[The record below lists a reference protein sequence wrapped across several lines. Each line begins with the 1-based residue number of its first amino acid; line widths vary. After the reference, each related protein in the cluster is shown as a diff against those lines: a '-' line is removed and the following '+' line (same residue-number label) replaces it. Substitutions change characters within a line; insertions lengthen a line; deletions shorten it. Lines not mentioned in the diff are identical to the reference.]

1 MAVTKILAR
10 NGGLKVAIEYVLN
23 GDKTQEQ
30 ILTAHLNCDPGHAYQ
45 QMMDTKRE
53 LGKLD
58 GRQCYHIIQSF
69 VPGEITP
76 ELALEIA
83 TEFAREHLPGYQVV
97 IGTHTD
103 RQHIHNHIL
112 FNSVND
118 ETGEKYHCSREA
130 YYKQIRSVSDRLCRE
145 HGLSVIMEGDG
156 TKSMSYI
163 EWLRQ
168 SKGQPTYR
176 SMLEADLKVAIEG
189 ANDIGHFYM
198 LMEDKGYEV
207 KHGNRLGFR
216 LRGQAHFMYPERKN
230 PQYSEEGIRNFIDG
244 NLWEI
249 EMGRKPV
256 ITYREPYRPYKKH
269 PKYKGFLA
277 LYVHYL
283 YVLGK
288 IQKQQYPPRM
298 TAKMKKDVMRF
309 EQLREQFRFL
319 RENNIETPA
328 QMEQL
333 QASLEEK
340 LHALT
345 KQRTIL
351 NVQKKKQ
358 KKLFDALSDEHALAP
373 AKRLYEEGHAGME
386 AEYAQYMAAVEF
398 LDSCGVPRAV
408 LEAQKTD
415 CYKKLADLNREI
427 RQIRKQMKMCEEIRA
442 ETGTIDRQLQRL
454 EPERQRNKSRRQEW
468 EI

>member
-1 MAVTKILAR
+1 MAVTKILPR
-10 NGGLKVAIEYVLN
+10 NGGLRAAIEYVLN
-23 GDKTQEQ
+23 GDKTDEQ
-30 ILTAHLNCDPGHAYQ
+30 ILTAHLNCDPGHEYQ

-83 TEFAREHLPGYQVV
+83 TEFAKEYLAGYQVV

-103 RQHIHNHIL
+103 RHHIHSHIL

-118 ETGEKYHCSREA
+118 ETGEKYHCSTQN
-130 YYKQIRSVSDRLCRE
+130 YYKQIRAISDRLCRE
-145 HGLSVIMEGDG
+145 HGLSVIMQGEQ

-168 SKGQPTYR
+168 RKGQPTYR
-176 SMLEADLKVAIEG
+176 SMLEADLKIAMED
-189 ANDIGHFYM
+189 ANGLGHFFMMMEDIG
-198 LMEDKGYEV
+198 YEI

-216 LRGQAHFMYPERKN
+216 LYGQEHFMYPERQD
-230 PQYSEEGIRNFIDG
+230 PQYSEEGIRNYITG
-244 NLWEI
+244 NLMDI
-249 EMGRKPV
+249 TAGRKPMIV
-256 ITYREPYRPYKKH
+256 YREPYRTYKRH

-298 TAKMKKDVMRF
+298 MPQLKQDIMRF

-319 RENNIETPA
+319 HKHGIETES
-328 QMEQL
+328 QMQKFQSERQTKM
-333 QASLEEK
+333 AI
-340 LHALT
+340 LT

-358 KKLFDALSDEHALAP
+358 KSLFQALADENALAP
-373 AKRLYEEGHAGME
+373 ATELYENGQAGFE
-386 AEYAQYMAAVEF
+386 QEYQRYLDAVNL
-398 LDSCGVPRAV
+398 LDGCGISRTMLV
-408 LEAQKTD
+408 EEKTEV
-415 CYKKLADLNREI
+415 YEKLADLNREI
-427 RQIRKQMKMCEEIRA
+427 RQLRKDLKLCQEI
-442 ETGTIDRQLQRL
+442 TGEAPKLQRELQKL
-454 EPERQRNKSRRQEW
+454 EPLQRNREKAWDRAL
-468 EI
+468 